1 MKQGNVSRHGW
12 RLGVTLVAAGVLAG
26 GPALGA
32 GFSIFEQGSK
42 AMGMA
47 GAFTAQADDPSAIFH
62 NVAGIG
68 FLEEREFQLGAT
80 YITNTDADF
89 RGAPPFPGSD
99 ATGEQE
105 TLSEIPPHF
114 YWVEPLAGGW
124 TFGLGLNAPF
134 GLSVE
139 WDDKDRWPGRF
150 ISERAAL
157 RAIDLSLNIGGEIAK
172 DFSIGLGVIG
182 RYSDVELDRR
192 QATVNPFTGLAAEIA
207 KVGLEGDFSEGFGW
221 QVGFLHRY
229 NNSFSWGLTYR
240 SKVEVDYDGDARF
253 TQVLTGIPQFD
264 AIIGGQLPDD
274 PVPVATTIEFP
285 DSASLGL
292 LFALSP
298 TVRLETDVNW
308 TGWSSFENLVIDFD
322 DASGVEDTTIRS
334 EWDDVFSYR
343 LGLKWMRPGGN
354 EWRFGYV
361 FDENPIPDETLG
373 PLLPDADRN
382 GFTVGYGFGGD
393 GLTADIAL
401 MYLPFDEREIL
412 ASEVEQRDGF
422 YGTYDT
428 TAWLLGVTL
437 GF

>member
-1 MKQGNVSRHGW
+1 MAQRHAGRRGWLWGTTMAAVSA
-12 RLGVTLVAAGVLAG
+12 LLTA
-26 GPALGA
+26 PAFGA

-62 NVAGIG
+62 NVAGLG
-68 FLEEREFQLGAT
+68 FQWEERAFQVGAT
-80 YITNTDADF
+80 YITHGEADYQ
-89 RGAPPFPGSD
+89 GAPPFPGSD
-99 ATGEQE
+99 ATGEQK

-114 YWVEPLAGGW
+114 YWTEPLRGGW

-139 WDDKDRWPGRF
+139 WDDADRWPGRF

-157 RAIDLSLNIGGEIAK
+157 RAIDLSLNLGREIAK
-172 DFSIGLGVIG
+172 DFSFGIGVIG

-192 QATVNPFTGLAAEIA
+192 QAAVNPFTNQAAEIA

-221 QVGFLHRY
+221 QIGILHRY

-240 SKVEVDYDGDARF
+240 SKVEVDYDGDATF
-253 TQVLTGIPQFD
+253 TQVPTGHPIFD
-264 AIIGGQLPDD
+264 AIVAMQLPDGA
-274 PVPVATTIEFP
+274 VPVTTSIEFP

-298 TVRLETDVNW
+298 NVRLETDVNW
-308 TGWSSFENLVIDFD
+308 MGWSSFDQLVVEFD
-322 DASGVEDTTIRS
+322 DPRVETLVRD
-334 EWDDVFSYR
+334 EAWDDVFNYR
-343 LGLKWMRPGGN
+343 VGLKWMRPGGR

-361 FDENPIPDETLG
+361 FDENPVPDETLG
-373 PLLPDADRN
+373 PLLPDSDRN
-382 GFTVGYGFGGD
+382 GFTVGLGLGGD
-393 GLTADIAL
+393 RLAADIAL
-401 MYLPFDEREIL
+401 MYLPFDEREIE
-412 ASEVEQRDGF
+412 SDVDQHDNF

>member
-1 MKQGNVSRHGW
+1 MKQGDVSRHGW

-80 YITNTDADF
+80 YITTSEGDF
-89 RGAPPFPGSD
+89 QGAPPFPGSD

-139 WDDKDRWPGRF
+139 WDDPDRWPGRF

-157 RAIDLSLNIGGEIAK
+157 RAIDLSLNIAGEIAK

-192 QATVNPFTGLAAEIA
+192 QAVVNPFTGLAAEIA

-240 SKVEVDYDGDARF
+240 SKVEVDYDGDATF
-253 TQVLTGIPQFD
+253 TQVPTGHPVFD
-264 AIIGGQLPDD
+264 PIVDGMLPDD

-308 TGWSSFENLVIDFD
+308 MGWSSFENLVIDFD
-322 DASGVEDTTIRS
+322 DASGVPDTAIES
-334 EWDDVFSYR
+334 GWDDVFSYR
-343 LGLKWMRPGGN
+343 LGLKWMRPGGR

-373 PLLPDADRN
+373 PLLPDSDRN
-382 GFTVGYGFGGD
+382 GFTVGYGLGGD
-393 GLTADIAL
+393 GVTADIAL

-412 ASEVEQRDGF
+412 ADEVDQHDSF

-428 TAWLLGVTL
+428 NVWLLGVTL